1 MPGSFDPVGAALAA
15 CIMRR
20 AGAGL
25 LFPIGALSMRR
36 VFALC
41 AAMSLVLAVTAP
53 AQAAPFHLIKWSGN
67 DLCQIWD
74 DGVPTKPFPANFK
87 SVSKPVPTF
96 EAANAIKTALMKKG

>member
-1 MPGSFDPVGAALAA
+1 
-15 CIMRR
+15 
-20 AGAGL
+20 
-25 LFPIGALSMRR
+25 MRR

-41 AAMSLVLAVTAP
+41 AASSLVVAVTAP

-87 SVSKPVPTF
+87 SLSKPVPTF
-96 EAANAIKTALMKKG
+96 EAANAIKTALMKKGVCKL